1 MNSSK
6 LSAFCDRVLEAGWL
20 LGVTITPVF
29 FNVYSSRVF
38 EPDKLTTM
46 RALATVMAV
55 FWLVRFLEEAFQ
67 HQKPLRFSWKTP
79 LVLPALVTMGVYLIT
94 SIFSLVPL
102 ALFHIYRQQI
112 GDNKAFLAAFFFM
125 AVPTFSLEMIAL
137 AKQQIAELFFA
148 LFLLLLVAVPWVS
161 KPGSVICW
169 QRIRCSRFRTI
180 LIVFMTSTSISV
192 RKRLVVV
199 RVLVVE
205 AVDAT
210 KKDNKETGYCILC
223 FTAGSSVRC

>member
-55 FWLVRFLEEAFQ
+55 FWLVRFLEEAIQ
-67 HQKPLRFSWKTP
+67 RQKPLRFSCRTP

-94 SIFSLVPL
+94 SIFSLVPYTSFVGSYQRL
-102 ALFHIYRQQI
+102 QGTYSLFGYLVI
-112 GDNKAFLAAFFFM
+112 
-125 AVPTFSLEMIAL
+125 
-137 AKQQIAELFFA
+137 FFA
-148 LFLLLLVAVPWVS
+148 LLTSGFQHGQRHLRRGLPHHDRPAHGGADRGEFQGHHAAGEVAH
-161 KPGSVICW
+161 
-169 QRIRCSRFRTI
+169 
-180 LIVFMTSTSISV
+180 
-192 RKRLVVV
+192 
-199 RVLVVE
+199 E
-205 AVDAT
+205 
-210 KKDNKETGYCILC
+210 
-223 FTAGSSVRC
+223 